1 MMSNENSAPVETKI
15 IITHKA
21 NKASIGIQQ
30 TNCDP
35 VLFTIAGDM
44 ATAIARLPE
53 LIAEAGIRWQT
64 NPRYPKAEVPEPPA
78 PVTAAVASPKPN
90 TATKPDN
97 KQQEAMF

>member
-1 MMSNENSAPVETKI
+1 MSNENNVPLETKI
-15 IITHKA
+15 IITHKTD
-21 NKASIGIQQ
+21 KSSIGLQQ

-35 VLFTIAGDM
+35 ILFTVIGDI

-53 LIAEAGIRWQT
+53 LIAEAERRWQT
-64 NPRYPKAEVPEPPA
+64 NPRYPKAELPEPPV
-78 PVTAAVASPKPN
+78 PVTASVTNPKSN

>member
-1 MMSNENSAPVETKI
+1 MSNENSVPIETKI
-15 IITHKA
+15 IITHKTD
-21 NKASIGIQQ
+21 KAMIGLQQ

-35 VLFTIAGDM
+35 VLFTVTGDM

-53 LIAEAGIRWQT
+53 LIAEAGRRWQT
-64 NPRYPKAEVPEPPA
+64 NPRYPKAELPEPPA
-78 PVTAAVASPKPN
+78 PVTAAATNPKPN

>member
-1 MMSNENSAPVETKI
+1 MSNDNSAPIETKI

-21 NKASIGIQQ
+21 DKATIGLQQ

-35 VLFTIAGDM
+35 VLFTLTGNM
-44 ATAIARLPE
+44 ATAIAQLPE
-53 LIAEAGIRWQT
+53 LIAEAGRRWQT
-64 NPRYPKAEVPEPPA
+64 NPRYPKAELPEPPA
-78 PVTAAVASPKPN
+78 PVTAAATNPKPN

>member
-21 NKASIGIQQ
+21 DKAMIGIQQ

-35 VLFTIAGDM
+35 VLFTVAGDM
-44 ATAIARLPE
+44 ATAITRLPE
-53 LIAEAGIRWQT
+53 LIFEAGRRWQT
-64 NPRYPKAEVPEPPA
+64 NPHYPKAEMPEPPVPA
-78 PVTAAVASPKPN
+78 TTTVTSQKSHSAAKP
-90 TATKPDN
+90 AG